1 MTVAEKFSNLGIDN
15 APGQESLQKS
25 TVLEFRGEKI
35 PGAAVDFSH
44 GDVDAHEPIPGSFEV
59 FAKGV
64 EEGGSQAYTPYRGK
78 KSILEHVAAH
88 LSAFTGLQIN
98 PDENL
103 ILTPGTQG
111 ALFLAAGSN
120 ILPGDKVAIVEPDY
134 FANRKMVEFFHGV
147 LVPIPMQYENRI
159 GSAGIDLEILEK
171 AFIDGVKLF
180 IFSNP
185 NNPVGCIYSY
195 EEICGIA
202 SLAKKYDVTLIVD
215 ELYSRQ
221 IYPGMTYTHLCAQKE
236 IPDNLV
242 TIMGP
247 SKTESLSGYRLGAA
261 FGNAEIIER
270 MEKLQAIMS
279 LR

>member
-111 ALFLAAGSN
+111 ALFLAAAAIFCRATRWLLWSRI
-120 ILPGDKVAIVEPDY
+120 ILQTVRWW
-134 FANRKMVEFFHGV
+134 NSSMVYSFPS
-147 LVPIPMQYENRI
+147 LCNTKT
-159 GSAGIDLEILEK
+159 GSAAQELIW
-171 AFIDGVKLF
+171 
-180 IFSNP
+180 
-185 NNPVGCIYSY
+185 
-195 EEICGIA
+195 
-202 SLAKKYDVTLIVD
+202 KYWK
-215 ELYSRQ
+215 R
-221 IYPGMTYTHLCAQKE
+221 HL
-236 IPDNLV
+236 L
-242 TIMGP
+242 
-247 SKTESLSGYRLGAA
+247 TE
-261 FGNAEIIER
+261 
-270 MEKLQAIMS
+270 
-279 LR
+279 